1 MGLFTRDI
9 ESLDDLFAQQLG
21 SIYYAEQQI
30 LEALQTM
37 IGAASSRQLK
47 DAFDSHWRQTENQ
60 LERLDRVFELH
71 GREPE
76 TADCPAIDGLIEE
89 ATDLANEIADKDV
102 LDAAL
107 IASAQAIEHYEISR
121 YGALIAWAKRLGR
134 QDCASLLQQTLK
146 EEKSTDQKLTELA
159 EQAINRRAA

>member
-1 MGLFTRDI
+1 
-9 ESLDDLFAQQLG
+9 
-21 SIYYAEQQI
+21 
-30 LEALQTM
+30 
-37 IGAASSRQLK
+37 
-47 DAFDSHWRQTENQ
+47 
-60 LERLDRVFELH
+60 
-71 GREPE
+71 
-76 TADCPAIDGLIEE
+76 
-89 ATDLANEIADKDV
+89 V

-159 EQAINRRAA
+159 EQTINRRAA